1 MPELPEV
8 ETVRRTLTGLIV
20 GKTIQSV
27 SVLLPRIIQRPD
39 DIRRFELELAGHRI
53 LDVGRRGKFLRIIM
67 DGLVLVSHLRMEGR
81 YGLYDGSDPLEK
93 HTHVIFHFTDGTEL
107 RYKDV
112 RQFGTMHL
120 FLPGEEF
127 SNQPL
132 AKLGLE
138 PLDDTFT
145 EAAFRKAISG
155 RTTKIKPAL
164 LNQEYVVGLGN
175 IYVDEALFR
184 AGIHPERPANRL
196 GDAELTRLY
205 EAILATLTE
214 AVEAGGSS
222 IKSYV
227 NGQGEMGMF
236 QHSLRIYG
244 RQGEPCVNCGQAVE
258 KTVVGG
264 RGTHF
269 CPSCQPQYADEPVV
283 KKNSVQGKPKEKTKA
298 KAKGPASK
306 RAHTGN
312 GVRG

>member
-27 SVLLPRIIQRPD
+27 TVSLPRIIQRPD
-39 DIRRFELELAGHRI
+39 DIRRFEMELAGHRI
-53 LDVGRRGKFLRIIM
+53 LDVGRRGKFLRIVM

-81 YGLYDGSDPLEK
+81 YGLYKSSEPVEK

-127 SNQPL
+127 IHKPL
-132 AKLGLE
+132 VKLGLE
-138 PLDDTFT
+138 PLEEAFT
-145 EAAFRKAISG
+145 ADAFRQAIAG
-155 RTTKIKPAL
+155 RKTKIKPAL

-184 AGIHPERPANRL
+184 AGIHPEHPANS
-196 GDAELTRLY
+196 LTEEQLDKLY
-205 EAILATLTE
+205 TAIISTLTE

-244 RQGEPCVNCGQAVE
+244 RQGESCTECGQLIE

-269 CPSCQPQYADEPVV
+269 CPNCQPMAPMNPSV
-283 KKNSVQGKPKEKTKA
+283 KVPGASRNGAKPSISSLAVPKA
-298 KAKGPASK
+298 KKK
-306 RAHTGN
+306 KGN